1 MGPGGNYDNGMCP
14 TYFIPR
20 EAGAAGGMV
29 VGVGVGLGAAVT
41 GTYYE
46 YYMGISVIASR
57 YF

>member
-20 EAGAAGGMV
+20 EAGAAGG
-29 VGVGVGLGAAVT
+29 GWGRCGLGAVT

-46 YYMGISVIASR
+46 YYMRISVIASR